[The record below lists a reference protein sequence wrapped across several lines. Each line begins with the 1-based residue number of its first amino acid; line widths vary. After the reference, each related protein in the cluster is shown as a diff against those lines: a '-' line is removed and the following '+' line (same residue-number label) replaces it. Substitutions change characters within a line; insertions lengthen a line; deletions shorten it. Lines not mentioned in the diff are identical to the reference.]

1 MEVVTKMKSY
11 VKKQKYYPVTL
22 TEAVFKKD
30 TNKNLDKIFE
40 EYDKQIL
47 DATQVKRFY
56 DTLQK
61 YSDILLNYQGEW
73 DDDKSKII
81 ERRQQNVGDF
91 WLYKGNGLGDER
103 ITLDYSLCEPP
114 CYIYVSEVEGYTGN
128 ATEATTLHILK
139 SIHIPNATDIVKQD
153 RYDVVIVGAGAGGI
167 GAAYA
172 LKDSGLKVA
181 LVERLDVL
189 GGTHCNGGVGLMI
202 ANPVGNWYKE
212 IFKRAY
218 DDGYA
223 DLRTVTTDKYIE
235 VGSGTDFEKRW
246 RGTMFCDPKGTV
258 NSFQGSHLNINDY
271 YFNHK
276 YFNDLK
282 STIDIFLNHNVVGVE
297 TDGQELYQVNA
308 INTTTGEKVTFVGD
322 FFIDCSADAVLFTKN
337 DKLKL
342 GKDYYS
348 GTDGRDRFNEEVYPV
363 GYEADDTAINTI
375 EPVWIYAVNPFNYNT
390 VCEKPSTHMK
400 KFSVTNKS
408 NFNWTPPNALFTY
421 CSRSYST
428 QMSHESYLKRTYDW
442 NYADGEAR
450 AEYFNLKD
458 FAYNR
463 VMNGRYAGIS
473 KMLAVRE
480 SYRVA
485 CEKTVDQNYLTKQIN
500 NSNIASEKTMA
511 LSSWYVDIH
520 NQNYYCVSNVC
531 NGIPYE
537 AMIPKCYKNVLVA
550 SRCYGASH
558 IGLSSVRLVKAMLD
572 LGYSAGKAM
581 IDAVDNSRTDV
592 RNVDTDA
599 VQTATGIKDTM
610 AEVQQYFYG
619 STVDYTKVS

>member
-1 MEVVTKMKSY
+1 MKSY

-22 TEAVFKKD
+22 TEAVLKKD

-40 EYDKQIL
+40 EYDKQIF
-47 DATQVKRFY
+47 DATQIKRFY

-61 YSDILLNYQGEW
+61 YSDILLSYQGEW

-114 CYIYVSEVEGYTGN
+114 CYIYVDEAEAYTGTGQET
-128 ATEATTLHILK
+128 AIKHILR
-139 SIHIPNATDIVKQD
+139 SIHIPNATDNIKQD

-181 LVERLDVL
+181 LIERLDTL
-189 GGTHCNGGVGLMI
+189 GGTHCNVGIGMI

-212 IFKRAY
+212 IVKQAY
-218 DDGYA
+218 DDGYCDIRA
-223 DLRTVTTDKYIE
+223 VANQKYIE
-235 VGSGTDFEKRW
+235 VGSGTEFEKRW
-246 RGTMFCDPKGTV
+246 RGSLFSDPKGV
-258 NSFQGSHLNINDY
+258 INSFNGRTLNINDY
-271 YFNHK
+271 YLNHK
-276 YFNDLK
+276 YFDDLK
-282 STIDIFLNHNVVGVE
+282 DTIDIFLNHNVIGVE
-297 TDGQELYQVNA
+297 TDGQELYQINA
-308 INTTTGEKVTFVGD
+308 INTITGENVTFVGD

-342 GKDYYS
+342 GEDYYS

-363 GYEADDTAINTI
+363 RYEADDTAINTV
-375 EPVWIYAVNPFNYNT
+375 EPVWIYIGNPFKYNT
-390 VCEKPSTHMK
+390 VFEKPSEHMK
-400 KFSVTNKS
+400 KFSVVNKTNGDR
-408 NFNWTPPNALFTY
+408 TPPKCNFTY

-428 QMSHESYLKRTYDW
+428 QMSHAAYLKRTYDW

-450 AEYFNLKD
+450 AEY
-458 FAYNR
+458 YNFR
-463 VMNGRYAGIS
+463 NFTFSTAANGRYAGIS
-473 KMLAVRE
+473 KLLAVRE

-485 CEKTVDQNYLTKQIN
+485 CEKTVDQNYLTKQIT

-520 NQNYYCVSNVC
+520 NQNYYCVSNIC

-558 IGLSSVRLVKAMLD
+558 IGLSSVRLIKTMLD

-610 AEVQQYFYG
+610 SEVQQYFYG
-619 STVDYTKVS
+619 STVDYAQTT